1 MTYNKHCVRTIPP
14 DCTAI
19 DLSSLEWTLHGNHDY
34 YVTIKVTNLAG
45 LTTTHTSVVY
55 TYDVQ
60 PPYPGV
66 VLDINPTNIGNRQ
79 LQVSRCLFI
88 MKSHKISFKTS
99 NKFRCSDLECPVT
112 LGAPVDQTMM
122 LTVELSK

>member
-1 MTYNKHCVRTIPP
+1 LTYNIHCVRTIPP
-14 DCTAI
+14 ECTAI

-55 TYDVQ
+55 THDVQ
-60 PPYPGV
+60 PPSPGV

-79 LQVSRCLFI
+79 LQVSTVGVYFCDI
-88 MKSHKISFKTS
+88 TIS
-99 NKFRCSDLECPVT
+99 P
-112 LGAPVDQTMM
+112 
-122 LTVELSK
+122 SKPDAQEV